1 VSGYLRR
8 LVTSAMRPK
17 RAIHPVVGSVHA
29 VPRSSA
35 EVASVTLE
43 EIAES
48 AWPGE
53 SHHAVRAH
61 VDDVEA
67 SLLAQ
72 SSGQTGSSRVEDE
85 LAVGDRPRNR
95 DPRST
100 SGSSVHEPREISIR
114 RDLESDSE
122 TSVRLSLRERKA
134 TSSESIEITKFVDT
148 PLVPTWASGRD
159 VGDPLASGAIHPSTV
174 PAPGQ
179 LRPHASASRSPARP
193 AQLADAGQKPDEI
206 QIHIGR
212 IEVTAVPPPAPARPA
227 AKPERRSVNLN
238 EYLKQRR
245 GGNR

>member
-1 VSGYLRR
+1 LRR

-17 RAIHPVVGSVHA
+17 RAIHPVVGSVYA

-43 EIAES
+43 EIAEP

-61 VDDVEA
+61 VDDAEA

-72 SSGQTGSSRVEDE
+72 SGQTGSSRVEDE

-95 DPRST
+95 DPRSA
-100 SGSSVHEPREISIR
+100 SGSSVHEPHEISIR

-134 TSSESIEITKFVDT
+134 AASESIEITKFVDT

-159 VGDPLASGAIHPSTV
+159 IGDPLASGAIHPSTV

-179 LRPHASASRSPARP
+179 LRPRASASRSSARP

-206 QIHIGR
+206 QINIGR
-212 IEVTAVPPPAPARPA
+212 IEVTAVPPPAPARIA
-227 AKPERRSVNLN
+227 AKPERRSVNLS